1 MKIPL
6 FYFSLLSVSCS
17 FSVLS
22 YTTSVQ
28 AKTTQPTTHI
38 GTWKNKDED
47 GDGVPDEQDDY
58 PFDTNLSKAKYYQE
72 AELNDT
78 LSQAENLTSEIPYFV
93 SGVVEHTA
101 DLDLFKFT
109 TSKAERVSVVLT
121 CTNLIFRPNILI
133 LNSDGSAVGKIKSNF
148 TAIGNIGAAANFTL
162 PAADTYYLAITDVD
176 ARGNTDFT
184 YKAKLFFDEDVD
196 YIDDGLESAFGLIVG
211 DIDSDRDRIFDGTE
225 FYVYLDG
232 NTYSHDVDLDGI
244 PNWLDDDSDADG
256 IPDKIEG
263 ISDQDQ
269 DGLGNFVDL
278 DSDGNGDI
286 DKNEVKDILTFFP
299 ADTDGDRVP
308 NYADVDDDNDGLLD
322 ENDAEPLKIVDSTF
336 PGEADYKEISTV
348 DYIFKGQSYNGL
360 FIENGTHKI
369 KGRSLETEGIL
380 VFKRTN
386 NLPPINKKV
395 SLLQSVPFVLP
406 EHIQSM
412 YFFAKGKRSNS
423 INVIKSNRN
432 LPLIL
437 KPELDYYSVGDTVSL
452 LGQHFSDDTLVFIDN
467 IKTKPSI
474 INAEKLTFVV
484 PDGVR
489 SQAKLTAKTT
499 YGTSN
504 TVTVKIGDEV
514 LLDYSQLNIPNKV
527 LAPLLVT
534 SLKTPINQEEQ
545 LGDDLNVNYIFGG
558 DSDVVMALYIDENK
572 EPYEFINTMVF
583 QSDKNILITPIH
595 IAASTVWY
603 GGALGNNIEQGR
615 WKEAFKTISSNE
627 DVKVFANFIESNLSN
642 PRFIDDN
649 SAEYRSLL
657 NKAVMSSKNSIS
669 N

>member
-6 FYFSLLSVSCS
+6 IYFSLLSVSS
-17 FSVLS
+17 AFSLLS
-22 YTTSVQ
+22 YTIPAQ
-28 AKTTQPTTHI
+28 AKTIQSPPPV
-38 GTWKNKDED
+38 GTWQNNDED
-47 GDGVPDEQDDY
+47 ADGVPDEQDDY
-58 PFDTNLSKAKYYQE
+58 PFDVNLVKAKYYQE
-72 AELNDT
+72 TELNDN
-78 LSQAENLTSEIPYFV
+78 LAKAENLTSEIPYFV
-93 SGVVEHTA
+93 SGVVQHTA

-109 TSKAERVSVVLT
+109 TNKAERVSVVLNT
-121 CTNLIFRPNILI
+121 TNTIFRPNIFI
-133 LNSDGSAVGKIKSNF
+133 LNSDGSSVEKIKSNF

-184 YKAKLFFDEDVD
+184 YKAKLFFDVDID
-196 YIDDGLESAFGLIVG
+196 YIDDGLESAFGLIVN

-269 DGLGNFVDL
+269 DGLGNFVDV
-278 DSDGNGDI
+278 DSDGNGNL
-286 DKNEVKDILTFFP
+286 DKNELKDILTSFP

-322 ENDAEPLKIVDSTF
+322 GNDAEPLKIVDSTF
-336 PGEADYKEISTV
+336 PGEADYKDISTV
-348 DYIFKGQSYNGL
+348 DYIFKGDSYNGL
-360 FIENGTHKI
+360 FVENGTHKI
-369 KGRSLETEGIL
+369 KGRGLETEGIL

-395 SLLQSVPFVLP
+395 SSLLDVPFVLP
-406 EHIQSM
+406 EHTQSM

-437 KPELDYYSVGDTVSL
+437 KPELDYYSVGDTLSL
-452 LGQHFSDDTLVFIDN
+452 SGQHFSDDTLVFIDN

-474 INAEKLTFVV
+474 INTEKLTFVV

-514 LLDYSQLNIPNKV
+514 LLDYSQLNIPNKI

-534 SLKTPINQEEQ
+534 SLKSPINQEEQ

-595 IAASTVWY
+595 IAASSVWY
-603 GGALGNNIEQGR
+603 SGALGNNIEQIN
-615 WKEAFKTISSNE
+615 WKEEFNALSSNE
-627 DVKVFANFIESNLSN
+627 DVKVFANFIEANLSN
-642 PRFIDDN
+642 PRYIDDN
-649 SAEYRSLL
+649 SAKYRSLL
-657 NKAVMSSKNSIS
+657 NKAIASSKDSIS